1 MTLLETINAIEVAA
15 SRQPSVNMIVRND
28 IFRLNT
34 YPDAKYGVF
43 AWTQGQHEIG
53 MDLQT
58 FVFTFFYVDRLT
70 ADKANEVEVQS
81 VGVQTIGNILRLLD
95 EWGIPYADW
104 TAQTFNQRFLD
115 ECAGVFCSVRLQ
127 LPTGNICVIDDAEY
141 PEYYDLR
148 RDDYLNVTAAHFEN
162 DTLILL

>member
-1 MTLLETINAIEVAA
+1 MTLLQTINAIEVAA

-34 YPDAKYGVF
+34 YADAKYGVF

-70 ADKANEVEVQS
+70 FDKRNEVEIQS
-81 VGVQTIGNILRLLD
+81 VGVQTIGNILRTLE
-95 EWGIPYADW
+95 EWGLGYEEW
-104 TAQTFNQRFLD
+104 TAQTFNQRFED
-115 ECAGVFCSVRLQ
+115 ECAGVFASVRLEV
-127 LPTGNICVIDDAEY
+127 PADWVCPEEYGPVTGGDFSNDFSNDFNIY
-141 PEYYDLR
+141 
-148 RDDYLNVTAAHFEN
+148 
-162 DTLILL
+162 

>member
-1 MTLLETINAIEVAA
+1 MTLLETIRIFEGVA

-28 IFRLNT
+28 VFRLNT
-34 YPDAKYGVF
+34 IPDAKYGVF

-70 ADKANEVEVQS
+70 ADKSNEVEVQS

-95 EWGIPYADW
+95 DLGIFPGTMW
-104 TAQTFNQRFLD
+104 TAQVFNQRFLD
-115 ECAGVFCSVRLQ
+115 ECAGVFASVRLEV
-127 LPTGNICVIDDAEY
+127 PTGWIC
-141 PEYYDLR
+141 PEE
-148 RDDYLNVTAAHFEN
+148 FEN
-162 DTLILL
+162 NEKMTI